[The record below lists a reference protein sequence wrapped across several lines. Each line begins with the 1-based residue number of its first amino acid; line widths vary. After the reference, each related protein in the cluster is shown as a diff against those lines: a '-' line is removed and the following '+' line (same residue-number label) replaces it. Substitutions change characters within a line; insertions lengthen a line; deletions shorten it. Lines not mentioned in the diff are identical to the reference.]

1 MAYHKLE
8 TNRLNL
14 NQDDCKRFYHFFPLP
29 STQNE
34 QVTLITNVPL
44 QSY

>member
-1 MAYHKLE
+1 MASHKSA
-8 TNRLNL
+8 TNRVNL
-14 NQDDCKRFYHFFPLP
+14 NPDECKRFYRLFSLP

-34 QVTLITNVPL
+34 QVPLVTSVPL